1 MKGHM
6 AKKQRKVPLQKST
19 GRVALIS
26 LFCAAAGV
34 YAADTT
40 DGWSYNAETATIEHN
55 GESTM
60 PRLTPIK
67 KGNPLGDT
75 TIKPV
80 SKVKVSGTAKM
91 LEDGVVFDGGEDKTG
106 TLTMEKDAVLDSD
119 RVTATGAALE
129 TVTTVK
135 FEDGVKGKIDAAGA
149 TISAENHLSATAV
162 SGDEIESITAKE
174 ISAKSAEGDAK
185 AIKAKKIGSVTV
197 DKVVGDIDVGQIKDI
212 TIGELDGNLS
222 AGILG
227 DVDSKDAKIS
237 LNVNEEKEI
246 SIENI
251 VSEATIKGNSTDSE
265 KKGSFLEVRSADKK
279 LTLGGKIGAYV
290 ENASEGLVIDNVN
303 GDIYLG
309 DTTAKLGENAL
320 EVKGTLDGDLNSFGT
335 ISGNVDIDT
344 INGNTRISSLDGDLT
359 AKTLGKSELAEG
371 ESPSETD
378 ITISASDKGNRTIGI
393 DTINGKA
400 TISMDDTDGSMTIE
414 KIGQVNGDLTVND
427 YAKIKNIENV
437 DGTLTLN
444 GNDKQATA
452 KVGYV
457 KELFANA
464 DGLTDVDTADTVH
477 LKGEKLTLK
486 GETVKSESENSR
498 TTIADLGKGETIGN
512 VIVGDVKLDGSID
525 GFKGNLTANSTDDV
539 NIENGY
545 TGNIDI
551 KEVRDA
557 NGNPAGNFRSDENA
571 IAGDVKLGSVGN
583 VEINGGIA
591 ANGELANGNLAIDNV
606 LGNVDIKK
614 GVAGDVE
621 IGSAGGSMNVE
632 GGIGGNFDIAN
643 SEGLVNVDKVGKDM
657 TIGANGSTIKV
668 GTVVGTAK
676 IDGEGTF
683 DITNAGG
690 LELGNANGKLTIT
703 DNKLTLS
710 DSSNINSMTDADGNA
725 IGTNIEAGGNVKLT
739 TLDKETT
746 IDGFTGNLSVGTT
759 TDINVTDKGLTGN
772 LTVGTVDGKL
782 ASSKESKI
790 TGDIKL
796 FDANEVALGGDVDGN
811 ITVLDKAGKVDVANV
826 SGNLNITTASG
837 DVTANGTIGGD
848 LSVAN
853 ANGNVSAKDVNGDM
867 TVGKAGGDVS
877 AATVTGN
884 MTVDDLGGG
893 KVSATEVGGTA
904 KIAGNGTFDI
914 GEADNLE
921 LGTTGGSLTL
931 GENNLATVADSN
943 LNSALDEEGNAKS
956 TKIGSKI
963 KVGTLDKTT
972 TIDGFNGNLEANNT
986 ADINVTDKGLT
997 GNLTVGTVDGKLA
1010 SSKESKITGDIKL
1023 FDANE
1028 VALGGDVDG
1037 NITVLDKAGK
1047 VDVANV
1053 SGNLNITTA
1062 SGDVTANGT
1071 IGGDLS
1077 VANAN
1082 GNVSAKDVNGDMT
1095 VGKAG
1100 GDVSA
1105 ATVTGNMTVDDLGGG
1120 KVSAT
1125 EVGGTA
1131 KIAGNGTFDIGEA
1144 DNLELGTTGGSLTLG
1159 ENNLATVADSNLN
1172 SALDEEGNVKSTKI
1186 GSKIKVGTLDKE
1198 SNINGF
1204 DGDVT
1209 IENATKIVNV
1219 DAKDA
1224 NLNITMGGS
1233 KTDDI
1238 LKVDNAKSVTVSGT
1252 GKATIENAG
1261 EINSE
1266 IAATSTVI
1274 DGQTL
1279 TQENNNTLITAKTE
1293 KGGSFNLNEVQD
1305 VEVRGGFDGSVKIA
1319 KATGTIDA
1327 ATGEQND
1334 ALNVSDGVNADITV
1348 GVADG
1353 NVKVVGNIKN
1363 IDVTFDDSVNP
1374 NYNLDVSGNADSAT
1388 VNNGN
1393 ATIKTAGNLT
1403 AFDKSQKDVNLDIV
1417 NGKVTVKHASDIL
1430 DAEGNN
1436 IEQTVSAN
1444 KVTGTLTLNNVADVD
1459 LDNAKFGGNI
1469 TVKGTAN
1476 NFAIDTVGDL
1486 TFNAENEIDGSL
1498 TISESVNKIT
1508 AGNIKND
1515 LYVAMNKNTGAI
1527 TVGNV
1532 GGTMTLGDAQGAVSA
1547 ASASGVEAT
1556 LNGGSL
1562 TISGDSGN
1570 VEATLINNGSL
1581 EIKGNAVDVFL
1592 EGKGSAKVANDSKTA
1607 VSESLTFTGRFD
1619 GEARFDTINGDVKAN
1634 GNFVKDLTID
1644 TAAGSVDLAEVDKV
1658 EIKHA
1663 TGGENGKNVTVG
1675 QVNESLNVNLEKD
1688 TNLFVKG
1695 KVLGTATVNG
1705 GCDAT
1710 FEQYAENV
1718 KVTDHLNGLLD
1729 IQNGVNNLEIKN
1741 VNETVVENGAGSVTA
1756 KFDDRE
1762 ASMNID
1768 SVSGDMLVTTTKNVR
1783 LKIGNVDG
1791 LTNFFGTGDI
1801 TIYDSENASF
1811 QTFSFDDGSI
1821 TLDNSN
1827 VKFNGDVNGNANMMI
1842 ENSNVDFATKL
1853 ETAGDVKIDNSKVR
1867 FANNSDDRNSVVLKA
1882 AKLYGTSAK
1891 EMIDFLYN
1899 DTYGIGEDINQSS
1912 LTKHTLVGDHKD
1924 DGKIIAE
1931 LGDDVDRTINVG
1943 HIKGSFYNNAE
1954 NRVAFKI
1961 EKNSFFTDNV
1971 SSENEK
1977 AFAQILDSAEYT
1989 GNDASDEKAVAVKR
2003 NYYNLAQNGGFASAL
2018 PQAVSRAARMNMDL
2032 ANIVHLDTI
2041 NRTSATRDMLNA
2053 YGKKLNEF
2061 GRTDSLVRGTSFVT
2075 VRNINRFAS
2084 YGGDSYASGS
2094 NDYIYGGLVNAEYLV
2109 NEDLFA
2115 GLGVG
2120 GFQAKSSGKDNSGK
2134 AETQSFALN
2143 LYGDY
2148 AFYDGFDWYFGATYA
2163 FGMNKTDRQ
2172 RGAEIAKSDWNS
2184 NLVGV
2189 FSGVRYTWKPFEDQS
2204 IAIKPLVG
2212 LNANFLLNPS
2222 YDEDAGGLDKLTIE
2236 ERNYSSFKTIVGVEA
2251 VKAFDFGLSVAARM
2265 FYTHEFADNSYN
2277 VGATLSD
2284 SYRSYGSF
2292 VYRGYEMDR
2301 DAGIFGVGLGYDI
2314 NSDWR
2319 VYLDYAAEVSGD
2331 VYHNLNAGVQ
2341 LKF

>member
-1 MKGHM
+1 M
-6 AKKQRKVPLQKST
+6 AKKQKKTPVQKRT
-19 GRVALIS
+19 GAVTLLS

-40 DGWSYNAETATIEHN
+40 NGWSYNAETAIIEHN
-55 GESTM
+55 GES
-60 PRLTPIK
+60 PRFSPIK
-67 KGNPLGDT
+67 KGNQFDDGSAIDS
-75 TIKPV
+75 V
-80 SKVKVSGTAKM
+80 SNVKVSGSATM
-91 LEDGVVFDGGEDKTG
+91 GRDGVVFDGGEAKTG
-106 TLTMEKDAVLDSD
+106 TLTMEEGAVLDSNGGKPED
-119 RVTATGAALE
+119 I
-129 TVTTVK
+129 TTVK

-149 TISAENHLSATAV
+149 TISAESYKDATAV

-174 ISAKSAEGDAK
+174 ISAKTVDTENRNATAIDATN
-185 AIKAKKIGSVTV
+185 IGSVNI
-197 DKVVGDIDVGQIKDI
+197 DKVVGDIKVGQIKDI

-227 DVDSKDAKIS
+227 DSDSKDAKIS

-246 SIENI
+246 RIENI
-251 VSEATIKGNSTDSE
+251 VSEATIKGNSTDAE
-265 KKGSFLEVRSADKK
+265 KDVAFVAIKSADKK
-279 LTLGGKIGAYV
+279 LTLAGKVGSSV
-290 ENASEGLVIDNVN
+290 GNASEGLAIDNVN
-303 GDIYLG
+303 GSIYLIG

-320 EVKGTLDGDLNSFGT
+320 EVKGTLDGDLYSFGT
-335 ISGNVDIDT
+335 ISGNVEIDT
-344 INGNTRISSLDGDLT
+344 INGSTRISSLDGDLT
-359 AKTLGKSELAEG
+359 AKTLGKSELEEG
-371 ESPSETD
+371 ENPSETN

-393 DTINGKA
+393 DTINGNA

-414 KIGQVNGDLTVND
+414 KIGQVNGELTVND

-437 DGTLTLN
+437 DGKLTLN
-444 GNDKQATA
+444 GGDKQATA
-452 KVGYV
+452 KVGYA

-477 LKGEKLTLK
+477 LKGEKLSLK
-486 GETVKSESENSR
+486 GQTVKSESENSR
-498 TTIADLGKGETIGN
+498 TTIADLGKDETIGS

-525 GFKGNLTANSTDDV
+525 GFTGNLTANSTDDV

-551 KEVRDA
+551 KKVRDA
-557 NGNPAGNFRSDENA
+557 DGNPAGNFRSDENA
-571 IAGDVKLGSVGN
+571 IAGDVKLGTVGN

-591 ANGELANGNLAIDNV
+591 ANGEAANGNLAIDNV

-614 GVAGDVE
+614 GVAGDVN
-621 IGSAGGSMNVE
+621 IGSAGGSMSVE
-632 GGIGGNFDIAN
+632 GGIGGNFEIAN
-643 SEGLVNVDKVGKDM
+643 SEGLVNVDTVGKDM

-676 IDGEGTF
+676 IDGEGAF
-683 DITNAGG
+683 GIANAGG
-690 LELGNANGKLTIT
+690 LELGNADGKLTIT
-703 DNKLTLS
+703 DNNLIL
-710 DSSNINSMTDADGNA
+710 DSSNIKSILDENGK
-725 IGTNIEAGGNVKLT
+725 GTQIDKGGNVKLT

-746 IDGFTGNLSVGTT
+746 IDGFEGNLSVGTT
-759 TDINVTDKGLTGN
+759 KDINVVGDNKELKGN
-772 LTVGTVDGKL
+772 LTVGNVDGKL
-782 ASSKESKI
+782 ALSKKSTIK
-790 TGDIKL
+790 GDITL
-796 FDANEVALGGDVDGN
+796 IEAGEIALDGNVDGN
-811 ITVLDKAGKVDVANV
+811 VSVVDKVGKVDVANV
-826 SGNLNITTASG
+826 SGNLNITTANG

-848 LSVAN
+848 LGVAN
-853 ANGNVSAKDVNGDM
+853 ANGNVSAKKTVSGDM
-867 TVGKAGGDVS
+867 TVG
-877 AATVTGN
+877 N
-884 MTVDDLGGG
+884 LGGG
-893 KVSATEVGGTA
+893 KVSATEVVGTA
-904 KIAGNGTFDI
+904 AITGNGTFDI
-914 GEADNLE
+914 DKAGNLE
-921 LGTTGGSLTL
+921 LGTTKGSLTL

-943 LNSALDEEGNAKS
+943 LNSVLDEEGKAKG
-956 TKIGSKI
+956 TKIDANGTV
-963 KVGTLDKTT
+963 KVGTLDKPT

-986 ADINVTDKGLT
+986 ADIKVGENGLT
-997 GNLTVGTVDGKLA
+997 GDLTVGTVGGDLTADGKIDGNIKADKTRGKVAVKDVTRDMTVGEAGGDISAAEVVGTLEVGDLGDNTVSADKAGSVVAGGTGYVKVDNAGSLEVKTDAGSLKIEGQFVSADHGDVTVANSDA
-1010 SSKESKITGDIKL
+1010 SKGMEVTESVKVAGVSKESKITDFNGDITI
-1023 FDANE
+1023 DNAT
-1028 VALGGDVDG
+1028 A
-1037 NITVLDKAGK
+1037 K
-1047 VDVANV
+1047 VD
-1053 SGNLNITTA
+1053 
-1062 SGDVTANGT
+1062 
-1071 IGGDLS
+1071 
-1077 VANAN
+1077 
-1082 GNVSAKDVNGDMT
+1082 
-1095 VGKAG
+1095 
-1100 GDVSA
+1100 
-1105 ATVTGNMTVDDLGGG
+1105 
-1120 KVSAT
+1120 
-1125 EVGGTA
+1125 
-1131 KIAGNGTFDIGEA
+1131 
-1144 DNLELGTTGGSLTLG
+1144 
-1159 ENNLATVADSNLN
+1159 
-1172 SALDEEGNVKSTKI
+1172 
-1186 GSKIKVGTLDKE
+1186 
-1198 SNINGF
+1198 
-1204 DGDVT
+1204 
-1209 IENATKIVNV
+1209 V

-1233 KTDDI
+1233 SKTDEI
-1238 LKVDNAKSVTVSGT
+1238 LNVENAATVTVNGT
-1252 GKATIENAG
+1252 GTATIKNAG

-1266 IAATSTVI
+1266 ITATSTKI
-1274 DGQTL
+1274 DGQKL
-1279 TQENNNTLITAKTE
+1279 TQESSNSLITAETE
-1293 KGGSFNLNEVQD
+1293 VGGSFNLNEVQD
-1305 VEVRGGFDGSVKIA
+1305 VEVKGGFDGSVKIA
-1319 KATGTIDA
+1319 KTTGTIDA
-1327 ATGEQND
+1327 TTGEQND
-1334 ALNVSDGVNADITV
+1334 ALKVSEGDNADITV

-1353 NVKVVGNIKN
+1353 NVTVDGNIKN

-1374 NYNLDVSGNADSAT
+1374 SYKLDVSGRADSAT

-1393 ATIKTAGNLT
+1393 ATIAEAGDLT
-1403 AFDKSQKDVNLDIV
+1403 AFDKSDKDVNLDIV
-1417 NGKVTVKHASDIL
+1417 DGKVTVKHASDIL

-1436 IEQTVSAN
+1436 IEQTVSAD

-1476 NFAIDTVGDL
+1476 NFAIDKVNDL
-1486 TFNAENEIDGSL
+1486 TFNAENEINGSL
-1498 TISESVNKIT
+1498 TIRESVNKIT
-1508 AGNIKND
+1508 AGDIKNNLD
-1515 LYVAMNKNTGAI
+1515 VAQNTGDI

-1532 GGTMTLGDAQGAVSA
+1532 GGKMTLDDAQGAVVAGSA
-1547 ASASGVEAT
+1547 NGVDAT
-1556 LNGGSL
+1556 LKGGSL
-1562 TISGDSGN
+1562 KINGEAGDVNLKGTGT
-1570 VEATLINNGSL
+1570 VENIAASN
-1581 EIKGNAVDVFL
+1581 
-1592 EGKGSAKVANDSKTA
+1592 
-1607 VSESLTFTGRFD
+1607 SLTFTGDFN
-1619 GEARFDTINGDVKAN
+1619 GVAQFGTISSDVNAN
-1634 GNFVKDLTID
+1634 GNFVYDLTIG
-1644 TAAGSVDLAEVDKV
+1644 TAAGSVDLADVNKL
-1658 EIKHA
+1658 EIGLA
-1663 TGGENGKNVTVG
+1663 TGGEDKSVSVNNV
-1675 QVNESLNVNLEKD
+1675 NDLNVWLSND
-1688 TNLFVKG
+1688 TDLIVN
-1695 KVLGTATVNG
+1695 GTAEKAKVNG

-1710 FEQYAENV
+1710 FVGKAGTILV
-1718 KVTDHLNGLLD
+1718 GDHLNGTLTV
-1729 IQNGVNNLEIKN
+1729 QNGVDELNITN
-1741 VNETVVENGAGSVTA
+1741 VTKTVVENGAGSVTA
-1756 KFDDRE
+1756 KFNDRV

-1768 SVSGDMLVTTTKNVR
+1768 SVSGDMSVNTTKEVK

-1801 TIYDSENASF
+1801 TIYDSANASF
-1811 QTFSFDDGSI
+1811 QTFSFEDGSI
-1821 TLDNSN
+1821 LLDNSK
-1827 VKFNGDVNGNANMMI
+1827 VKFNGDVNGRAVMNI
-1842 ENSNVDFATKL
+1842 ENSTVDFATKL
-1853 ETAGDVKIDNSKVR
+1853 ETTGDVKIDNSKVR
-1867 FANNSDDRNSVVLKA
+1867 FADNSDDRNSIVLKA

-1899 DTYGIGEDINQSS
+1899 DTYGIGEDVNQSS

-1931 LGDDVDRTINVG
+1931 LGDDVDTAINVG

-1971 SSENEK
+1971 RSENEK

-2032 ANIVHLDTI
+2032 ANIVHLDAI

-2061 GRTDSLVRGTSFVT
+2061 GRSDSLVRGTSFVT

-2172 RGAEIAKSDWNS
+2172 RGAEIATSDWNS

-2212 LNANFLLNPS
+2212 VNANFLFNPS
-2222 YDEDAGGLDKLTIE
+2222 YDEDAGGLDKLSIE
-2236 ERNYSSFKTIVGVEA
+2236 ERDYSSFKTIVGVEA

-2277 VGATLSD
+2277 VGATLGD
-2284 SYRSYGSF
+2284 TYRTYGSF

-2314 NSDWR
+2314 NTDWR

-2341 LKF
+2341 FKF

>member
-1 MKGHM
+1 M
-6 AKKQRKVPLQKST
+6 AKKQKKVPVQKRT

-55 GESTM
+55 GEST
-60 PRLTPIK
+60 RFSPIK
-67 KGNPLGDT
+67 KGNQLDDGSAIDS
-75 TIKPV
+75 V
-80 SKVKVSGTAKM
+80 SNVKVSGSATM
-91 LEDGVVFDGGEDKTG
+91 GRDGVVFDGGEAKTG
-106 TLTMEKDAVLDSD
+106 TLTMEEGAVLDSNRGSGFVGGKPED
-119 RVTATGAALE
+119 I
-129 TVTTVK
+129 TTVK

-149 TISAENHLSATAV
+149 TISAESYKDATAV

-174 ISAKSAEGDAK
+174 ISAKTVDTENRNATAIDATNV
-185 AIKAKKIGSVTV
+185 GSVNV
-197 DKVVGDIDVGQIKDI
+197 DKVVGDIKVGQIKDI
-212 TIGELDGNLS
+212 RIGELKGGWLEAD
-222 AGILG
+222 ILG
-227 DVDSKDAKIS
+227 DSDSKDAKVDIGA
-237 LNVNEEKEI
+237 NDAAIGVRTIK
-246 SIENI
+246 
-251 VSEATIKGNSTDSE
+251 SEATITGIDD
-265 KKGSFLEVRSADKK
+265 GSPTRGGYGSYIDIENAEKK
-279 LTLGGKIGAYV
+279 LTLKGKLRADVI
-290 ENASEGLVIDNVN
+290 NSSEGVVIEDVN
-303 GDIYLG
+303 GLVNLG

-344 INGNTRISSLDGDLT
+344 INGNTYISSLDGDLT

-457 KELFANA
+457 KELYSNA

-498 TTIADLGKGETIGN
+498 TTIADLGKDETIGN

-539 NIENGY
+539 TIENGY

-557 NGNPAGNFRSDENA
+557 DGNPAGNFRSDENA

-643 SEGLVNVDKVGKDM
+643 SEGPVNVDTVGGDM

-668 GTVVGTAK
+668 GTVEGTAK

-683 DITNAGG
+683 DIANAGG

-725 IGTNIEAGGNVKLT
+725 IGTNIKAGGNVKLG

-746 IDGFTGNLSVGTT
+746 IDGFEGNLSVGTT
-759 TDINVTDKGLTGN
+759 TDINVGDKGLTGN
-772 LTVGTVDGKL
+772 LTVGNVDGKL
-782 ASSKESKI
+782 SSSEKSKI
-790 TGDIKL
+790 TGDITL
-796 FDANEVALGGDVDGN
+796 IDAGEIALGGDVDGN
-811 ITVLDKAGKVDVANV
+811 VSVVDKVGKVDVANV
-826 SGNLNITTASG
+826 SGNLNITTANG
-837 DVTANGTIGGD
+837 DVAANGTIGGD
-848 LSVAN
+848 LGVAN
-853 ANGNVSAKDVNGDM
+853 ANGNVSAKTVGGDM
-867 TVGKAGGDVS
+867 TVGNLGGGTVSATEVGGTAAITGNGTFDIAKAGNLDLGTTGGSLNLGENNLATVADSNLNSALDEEGKAKGTTIAANGTVKVGTLDKETTIDGFNGNLEANNTADIKVGDKGLTGDLTVGTVGGDLTADGKIEGSIKAGETVGKVDVKDVNGDLTVGKANGNVS
-877 AATVTGN
+877 ATTVTGD

-914 GEADNLE
+914 GAADNLE

-931 GENNLATVADSN
+931 DENNLATVAGSN
-943 LNSALDEEGNAKS
+943 LNSALDE
-956 TKIGSKI
+956 
-963 KVGTLDKTT
+963 
-972 TIDGFNGNLEANNT
+972 
-986 ADINVTDKGLT
+986 
-997 GNLTVGTVDGKLA
+997 DGKP
-1010 SSKESKITGDIKL
+1010 
-1023 FDANE
+1023 
-1028 VALGGDVDG
+1028 
-1037 NITVLDKAGK
+1037 
-1047 VDVANV
+1047 
-1053 SGNLNITTA
+1053 
-1062 SGDVTANGT
+1062 
-1071 IGGDLS
+1071 
-1077 VANAN
+1077 
-1082 GNVSAKDVNGDMT
+1082 
-1095 VGKAG
+1095 
-1100 GDVSA
+1100 
-1105 ATVTGNMTVDDLGGG
+1105 
-1120 KVSAT
+1120 
-1125 EVGGTA
+1125 
-1131 KIAGNGTFDIGEA
+1131 
-1144 DNLELGTTGGSLTLG
+1144 
-1159 ENNLATVADSNLN
+1159 
-1172 SALDEEGNVKSTKI
+1172 KSTKI

-1209 IENATKIVNV
+1209 IENATNLVNV

-1233 KTDDI
+1233 KTDEI
-1238 LKVDNAKSVTVSGT
+1238 LNVENAASVTVNGT
-1252 GKATIENAG
+1252 GTANIKNAG

-1266 IAATSTVI
+1266 ITATSTVI
-1274 DGQTL
+1274 DGQML
-1279 TQENNNTLITAKTE
+1279 TQESDNTLITAETE

-1305 VEVRGGFDGSVKIA
+1305 VEVKGGFDGSVKIA
-1319 KATGTIDA
+1319 KATGTVDA

-1334 ALNVSDGVNADITV
+1334 ALKVSDGVNADITV

-1393 ATIKTAGNLT
+1393 ATIVTAGNLT
-1403 AFDKSQKDVNLDIV
+1403 AFDKSKKDVNLDIV

-1436 IEQTVSAN
+1436 IEQTVSAGE
-1444 KVTGTLTLNNVADVD
+1444 VTGTLTLNNVADVD
-1459 LDNAKFGGNI
+1459 LKNANGEDGKFIKNI
-1469 TVKGTAN
+1469 TVNGTAN
-1476 NFAIDTVGDL
+1476 NFAIDRVDDL
-1486 TFNAENEIDGSL
+1486 TFNAENEIKGSL

-1515 LYVAMNKNTGAI
+1515 LDVAMNTDKGDITVGNVGGNATFGDAQGNVNTGDIAGALDVAKNTGDI

-1532 GGTMTLGDAQGAVSA
+1532 GGTMKLGDAQGAVSA
-1547 ASASGVEAT
+1547 ASANGVEAK

-1562 TISGDSGN
+1562 AIRGDAGDVNLEGTGSANVDGESKSLTFTNDFNGKGEFGTISGDVN
-1570 VEATLINNGSL
+1570 
-1581 EIKGNAVDVFL
+1581 
-1592 EGKGSAKVANDSKTA
+1592 
-1607 VSESLTFTGRFD
+1607 
-1619 GEARFDTINGDVKAN
+1619 AN

-1710 FEQYAENV
+1710 FEKYAENV
-1718 KVTDHLNGLLD
+1718 KVTEQLNGLLD
-1729 IQNGVNNLEIKN
+1729 IQDGVNNLEIKN
-1741 VNETVVENGAGSVTA
+1741 VE
-1756 KFDDRE
+1756 
-1762 ASMNID
+1762 
-1768 SVSGDMLVTTTKNVR
+1768 R
-1783 LKIGNVDG
+1783 LKVGTVDG
-1791 LTNFFGTGDI
+1791 LAKFLGDGEI
-1801 TIYDSENASF
+1801 TIVDNGGVVTRFENGLEALDSGKINVENEIVVADNKAIEAAGRVIEANKMISF
-1811 QTFSFDDGSI
+1811 EGVNAGEDG
-1821 TLDNSN
+1821 
-1827 VKFNGDVNGNANMMI
+1827 
-1842 ENSNVDFATKL
+1842 
-1853 ETAGDVKIDNSKVR
+1853 
-1867 FANNSDDRNSVVLKA
+1867 VVLRA
-1882 AKLYGTSAK
+1882 AKLTGTSAK
-1891 EMIDFLYN
+1891 DIVDALYK
-1899 DTYGIGEDINQSS
+1899 DAYGIGADGEES
-1912 LTKHTLVGDHKD
+1912 LTKYTLVGDHGD
-1924 DGKIIAE
+1924 IDGKIAADISEIADKSLNDANLKGE
-1931 LGDDVDRTINVG
+1931 YRNGENGKVVFNV
-1943 HIKGSFYNNAE
+1943 S
-1954 NRVAFKI
+1954 
-1961 EKNSFFTDNV
+1961 KNSFFENRAT
-1971 SSENEK
+1971 SENEK

-2094 NDYIYGGLVNAEYLV
+2094 NDYIYGGLVNAEYIV

-2163 FGMNKTDRQ
+2163 FGMNNTDRQ
-2172 RGAEIAKSDWNS
+2172 RGAEIATSDWNS
-2184 NLVGV
+2184 NLVGI

-2212 LNANFLLNPS
+2212 VNANFLLNPS
-2222 YDEDAGGLDKLTIE
+2222 YDEDAGGLDKLSIE
-2236 ERNYSSFKTIVGVEA
+2236 ERDYSSFKTIVGVEA

-2277 VGATLSD
+2277 VGATLGD
-2284 SYRSYGSF
+2284 SYRTYGSF

-2314 NSDWR
+2314 NPDWR